1 MITIHIDLSKA
12 TKEEVDSYLA
22 SDLYNVLMSCQ
33 PIPVPEN
40 WTKGQYFT
48 VKTTNPPFDANSNK
62 FEYAEQ
68 EQSPIE
74 PMEQFNPH
82 VYMLNE
88 HGEKIILINHP
99 LDEVY
104 LVDEIPSNVT
114 GGMLPYQEF
123 EVRKAMIAMLV
134 GQHLEKP
141 VGFLKQN
148 FKKANVS
155 TQSQLDFQNL
165 VNSSPEHKA
174 ALRRIIS
181 ILPKDSK
188 SILARY
194 AE

>member
-1 MITIHIDLSKA
+1 MITIHVDLSKA

-22 SDLYNVLMSCQ
+22 SDLYNVLMSGQ
-33 PIPVPEN
+33 PIPIPKN

-48 VKTTNPPFDANSNK
+48 VTTINPPFESKSNK
-62 FEYAEQ
+62 FEYGEQ
-68 EQSPIE
+68 EKCPIE
-74 PMEQFNPH
+74 PMEQFNPD

-88 HGEKIILINHP
+88 NDEKIRFINHQ

-123 EVRKAMIAMLV
+123 EVRKAMIIMLR

-141 VGFLKQN
+141 VGFLKQIV
-148 FKKANVS
+148 KKANAA

-174 ALRRIIS
+174 ALKRIIS
-181 ILPKDSK
+181 LLPNNAK

>member
-1 MITIHIDLSKA
+1 MIKVHIDLSKA
-12 TKEEVDSYLA
+12 TKEELDSYLA
-22 SDLYNVLMSCQ
+22 SDLYKVLMSGQ
-33 PIPVPEN
+33 PIPVPQN

-62 FEYAEQ
+62 FEYGEQ
-68 EQSPIE
+68 EQCPIE
-74 PMEQFNPH
+74 PMEQFNPD

-88 HGEKIILINHP
+88 QDEKIRLINHP

-104 LVDEIPSNVT
+104 LVDEIPSSVT

-123 EVRKAMIAMLV
+123 EVRKAVIAMLG

-141 VGFLKQN
+141 AGFFKQII
-148 FKKANVS
+148 KKANVA

-181 ILPKDSK
+181 TMPKDYK